1 MNGSEENKIPNEAKN
16 ERSGGFVIKE
26 ASFKKKKKS
35 DFPSGKRKKE
45 DGEKYGFFSL
55 KYPGVILSFLFVL
68 AQKISRGLKTGF
80 FGRIFSSLY
89 ETENQKLQNG
99 FLGGMV
105 SPSPEKEPHKKRKA
119 SLKMRFAAMYE
130 SSLFCKLITSVT
142 RWLTHSFIRMW
153 GVLFLSFGAML
164 ELIVCMRY
172 FFVDAVRLAEHFWI
186 GAVFIVVAIPLLSS
200 RERLGDMLLEGCFSH
215 YLLVDFCELEE
226 EKLESDK
233 KRFGGYYSVAF
244 FIGTLL
250 GLISY
255 FVSPTVFAIAFVLIP
270 AVGLVIAYPE
280 IGMMTVFAVLPLTG
294 GLPNPSLAIMG
305 LIALVLFSFAFK
317 HVRGKRVIRFEII
330 DVLVA
335 LFGALMLFGG
345 LISAGGEASLRSSL
359 MYCGFLSAYFLIV
372 NIFRKKELIYRSI
385 KLTVVSTSVIA
396 IIGIFQQGITSV
408 NPSWVDLSVFGDIGT
423 RVTALFD
430 NPNMLSIYLII
441 VFPFAL
447 YAIASA
453 KKSTHRIFYILC
465 AGLIALCTL
474 YTWSRGAWLGI
485 IVATCIFL
493 VVYNIKNIWIIV
505 SALASLPL
513 WSALLPAAVINRALS
528 IGALTDSS
536 SYYRIYTWRGV
547 WNMIKDYFFGGIGVG
562 ESAFSE
568 VYPIYSY
575 SGTETVMHSHNL
587 FMEITL
593 QIGVVGLL
601 IFLLIMILFAQKCFN
616 TVRRRAGN
624 DPQPRTVAAAG
635 LASICGALTMGL
647 TDYIWYN
654 YRVFLLFWA
663 VIALTCAII
672 RIDDSVKEKERLRII
687 SNNQRFDLDIDSE

>member
-1 MNGSEENKIPNEAKN
+1 
-16 ERSGGFVIKE
+16 
-26 ASFKKKKKS
+26 
-35 DFPSGKRKKE
+35 
-45 DGEKYGFFSL
+45 
-55 KYPGVILSFLFVL
+55 
-68 AQKISRGLKTGF
+68 
-80 FGRIFSSLY
+80 
-89 ETENQKLQNG
+89 
-99 FLGGMV
+99 
-105 SPSPEKEPHKKRKA
+105 
-119 SLKMRFAAMYE
+119 
-130 SSLFCKLITSVT
+130 
-142 RWLTHSFIRMW
+142 
-153 GVLFLSFGAML
+153 
-164 ELIVCMRY
+164 
-172 FFVDAVRLAEHFWI
+172 
-186 GAVFIVVAIPLLSS
+186 
-200 RERLGDMLLEGCFSH
+200 
-215 YLLVDFCELEE
+215 
-226 EKLESDK
+226 
-233 KRFGGYYSVAF
+233 
-244 FIGTLL
+244 
-250 GLISY
+250 
-255 FVSPTVFAIAFVLIP
+255 
-270 AVGLVIAYPE
+270 
-280 IGMMTVFAVLPLTG
+280 
-294 GLPNPSLAIMG
+294 
-305 LIALVLFSFAFK
+305 
-317 HVRGKRVIRFEII
+317 
-330 DVLVA
+330 
-335 LFGALMLFGG
+335 
-345 LISAGGEASLRSSL
+345 
-359 MYCGFLSAYFLIV
+359 
-372 NIFRKKELIYRSI
+372 
-385 KLTVVSTSVIA
+385 
-396 IIGIFQQGITSV
+396 
-408 NPSWVDLSVFGDIGT
+408 VFGDIGT

-505 SALASLPL
+505 SALSSLPL

-635 LASICGALTMGL
+635 LASICGALIMGL